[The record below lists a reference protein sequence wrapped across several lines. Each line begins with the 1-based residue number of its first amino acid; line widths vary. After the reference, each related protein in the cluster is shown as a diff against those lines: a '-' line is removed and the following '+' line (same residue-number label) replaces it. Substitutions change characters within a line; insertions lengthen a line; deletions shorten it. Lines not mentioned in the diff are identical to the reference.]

1 MSPNN
6 KCVWLQLLVFP
17 CLQTAPT
24 ILSYLT
30 ITFQNVL
37 QTQTT
42 DPIPAQYNS
51 SGRGMNIPEAHTE
64 VAKPWRQA
72 GWASLASD
80 DYGMNAGLTYT
91 VK

>member
-6 KCVWLQLLVFP
+6 KCVWLQLLVSS

-30 ITFQNVL
+30 ITFPNVL

-51 SGRGMNIPEAHTE
+51 SGRGVSIPEALTK

-72 GWASLASD
+72 GWGNLSL
-80 DYGMNAGLTYT
+80 
-91 VK
+91 